1 MLYSKSLTF
10 IISIPNNCI
19 IQIPSLYNNLNLLK
33 ITSQRELQTNGEVV
47 NNTKDEEYT
56 IEIDG
61 QYLDTYITVGSNLVN
76 ELKLRQL

>member
-1 MLYSKSLTF
+1 MLYSKSLPF

-19 IQIPSLYNNLNLLK
+19 IQIPSSYNNLNLLK